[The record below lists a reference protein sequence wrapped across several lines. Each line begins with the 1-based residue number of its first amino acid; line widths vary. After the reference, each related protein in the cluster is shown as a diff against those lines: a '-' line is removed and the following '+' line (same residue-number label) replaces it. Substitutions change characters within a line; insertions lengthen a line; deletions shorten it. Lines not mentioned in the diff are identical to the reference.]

1 MPIEEAL
8 AGPALPLL
16 AGALGLV
23 VGSFLNVCIARWPKD
38 ESVVRP
44 RSRCPGCQKPIA
56 WYDNVPVLSWLLL
69 RAHCR
74 HCREPISIQYPM
86 VELAVGVLWAWMAWR
101 YGPTIEALRGAT
113 FVTILLGI
121 AATDAR
127 HYLIPDEFTWGG
139 LALGLLFSLAGG
151 LEGFITA
158 LIGAAVGFVLLY
170 VVGFLGT
177 LAFKEEAMGGGD
189 IKMMAMVG
197 AFVGWQGVLLTIFL
211 GALLGSL
218 IFVPLALV
226 GRKKL
231 VPFGVFLAMGA
242 VAAYLAGPALVAWY
256 RDTFL
261 FT

>member
-1 MPIEEAL
+1 M

-23 VGSFLNVCIARWPKD
+23 VGSFLNVCIARWPRD

-44 RSRCPGCQKPIA
+44 RSRCPGCQSPIA

-69 RAHCR
+69 RGRCR
-74 HCREPISIQYPM
+74 HCREPISIQYPLI
-86 VELAVGVLWAWMAWR
+86 ELAVGVLWAWMAWR
-101 YGPTIEALRGAT
+101 YGPTLEALRGAT
-113 FVTILLGI
+113 FTTILLGI

-151 LEGFITA
+151 LPAFTTA
-158 LIGAAVGFVLLY
+158 LIGAAAGFVLLY
-170 VVGFLGT
+170 VVGFFGT
-177 LAFKEEAMGGGD
+177 LVFKEEAMGGGD

-211 GALLGSL
+211 GALLGSV
-218 IFVPLALV
+218 IFVPLALA

-231 VPFGVFLAMGA
+231 VPFGVFLALGA
-242 VAAYLAGPALVAWY
+242 VAAYLAGPALVTWY
-256 RDTFL
+256 RDKFWLT
-261 FT
+261 